1 MILTDTGPL
10 VALID
15 PNDSYRAVC
24 LEAMRFL
31 GTEEMLTTWPCFT
44 EAMHFLGRGGGHR
57 LQDNLWEM
65 RRDGRLEIHS
75 TTESQADRM
84 AELMLRYQDTP
95 MDLADS
101 SLIVVAES
109 RSIRRVFTL
118 DEEFYIYR
126 LADGSA
132 LEVVPLH

>member
-15 PNDSYRAVC
+15 PNDPYRTVC
-24 LEAMRFL
+24 LETSRTL
-31 GTEEMLTTWPCFT
+31 GTEMMVTTWQCFT
-44 EAMHFLGRGGGHR
+44 EAMHFLGRGGRHR
-57 LQDNLWEM
+57 LQDGLWEM
-65 RRDGRLEIHS
+65 RRAGRVGIHS
-75 TTESQADRM
+75 TTESEADRM
-84 AELMLRYQDTP
+84 ADLMRQYQDTP

-101 SLIVVAES
+101 SLVAVAES

-132 LEVVPLH
+132 LEVVPLR

>member
-15 PNDSYRAVC
+15 PNDPYRAVC
-24 LEAMRFL
+24 LEASRIL
-31 GTEEMLTTWPCFT
+31 GTEVMVTTWQCFT

-57 LQDNLWEM
+57 LQDGLWDM
-65 RRDGRLEIHS
+65 QRAGRLEIHS
-75 TTESQADRM
+75 TTESEADRM
-84 AELMLRYQDTP
+84 ADLMRQYRDTP

-101 SLIVVAES
+101 SLIAVAES

-132 LEVVPLH
+132 LEVVPSR

>member
-1 MILTDTGPL
+1 
-10 VALID
+10 
-15 PNDSYRAVC
+15 
-24 LEAMRFL
+24 MRFL

-57 LQDNLWEM
+57 LQDNLWDM

-75 TTESQADRM
+75 TTESEADRM
-84 AELMLRYQDTP
+84 ADLMRQYQDTP

-101 SLIVVAES
+101 SLVAVAES
-109 RSIRRVFTL
+109 RSIQRVFTF

-132 LEVVPLH
+132 LEVLQLS